1 MIPLTIESR
10 LNRLENICLKDYQD
24 ILVDGYTIQVK
35 NSELMELLVEII
47 QARRQERRPEHR
59 LINKGILQAEKRQSG
74 LLDLIL
80 TLKQGVIN

>member
-1 MIPLTIESR
+1 MMKIESR

-59 LINKGILQAEKRQSG
+59 LINKGILSADRGQAG

-80 TLKQGVIN
+80 TLKQGDD